1 MPRIKSL
8 LTPVQIGIVQRAH
21 DCQGNSNH
29 RLNKGDRRLEV
40 KKERGWDY
48 YCLECGEKMLQRD
61 ADAIQKNLNLCRDA
75 MPINKLKAD

>member
-29 RLNKGDRRLEV
+29 RLNKGDRRFEV
-40 KKERGWDY
+40 RNERGWDY
-48 YCLECGEKMLQRD
+48 YCLDCGEKIVRRD
-61 ADAIQKNLNLCRDA
+61 LGILEKTLDEMTEDSIS
-75 MPINKLKAD
+75 